1 MKLRIDEYLY
11 YKYDME
17 GYIKQT
23 PYYIWNTKTNFIQML
38 NEPSEDKIHQKQSK
52 N

>member
-1 MKLRIDEYLY
+1 
-11 YKYDME
+11 ME

-23 PYYIWNTKTNFIQML
+23 PYYILNTKTNFIQML
-38 NEPSEDKIHQKQSK
+38 NEASEDKIQQKQSK